1 MAGLVKSCGIT
12 NLVDGLAAVAAGAD
26 FLGFVLVPGTP
37 RCVTAVQAAT
47 IMREIRA
54 RAAADGTVPPQLVGV
69 FQDAPEVELLA
80 AVGACD
86 FDVIQ
91 LHGEEPDAVV
101 QRLGS
106 ERVWKMLPLRTP
118 PEVARAV
125 AHPAAAVLAD
135 AVRGG
140 QRGGTGAVC
149 DWELAAVV
157 ARQRRLVLAGGLT
170 LDNLAAAVAQ
180 VRPWAVDVGSGV
192 EVARGKKDHA
202 KMQALIQA
210 VRRPGGATVNA
221 AVKP

>member
-1 MAGLVKSCGIT
+1 MAGLVKICGIT
-12 NLVDGLAAVAAGAD
+12 NLVDALAAVAAGAD

-106 ERVWKMLPLRTP
+106 EL
-118 PEVARAV
+118 
-125 AHPAAAVLAD
+125 
-135 AVRGG
+135 
-140 QRGGTGAVC
+140 
-149 DWELAAVV
+149 
-157 ARQRRLVLAGGLT
+157 
-170 LDNLAAAVAQ
+170 
-180 VRPWAVDVGSGV
+180 S
-192 EVARGKKDHA
+192 
-202 KMQALIQA
+202 LIHI
-210 VRRPGGATVNA
+210 
-221 AVKP
+221 